1 MLSAMNKLLLSLCLP
16 VFLVPA
22 TADDSPAPAPPAP
35 VVIAFDDLSSG
46 EIPESFLSTDQE
58 AKFSIAGDND
68 GRFLE
73 LAGQPIVDGGLLL
86 GKSIKGSATVTAR
99 IKATGKRRTQPRFGV
114 GLHGV
119 SGPRLRVVPATRQ
132 IEIVISTDKE
142 EAIATA
148 PYQWTSGSWT
158 WLEFSIRPDK
168 DGGSTIEGRVWAAGQ
183 DRPEQPSITAT
194 TKEPPAQ
201 GKASLWGTP
210 YSELPIAFDDVTIK
224 AE

>member
-1 MLSAMNKLLLSLCLP
+1 MLSAMNKPLLSIVLLSLTFM
-16 VFLVPA
+16 V
-22 TADDSPAPAPPAP
+22 TAEEAPPPTPAAP
-35 VVIAFDDLSSG
+35 TVINFDDLSPG
-46 EIPESFLSTDQE
+46 EIPDSFLSTDQE

-68 GRFLE
+68 GKFLE
-73 LAGQPIVDGGLLL
+73 LAGQPIVDGGILL
-86 GKSIKGSATVTAR
+86 GKSIKGPATITAR

-132 IEIVISTDKE
+132 IEIVLANDKE
-142 EAIATA
+142 ESIATA
-148 PYQWTSGSWT
+148 PYQWTSGSW
-158 WLEFSIRPDK
+158 LEFSIRPGK
-168 DGGSTIEGRVWAAGQ
+168 DGGSTIEGRVWSSDQ
-183 DRPEQPSITAT
+183 QRPEQPSITAA

-210 YSELPIAFDDVTIK
+210 YSESPIAFDDVTIK

>member
-16 VFLVPA
+16 AFLVPA
-22 TADDSPAPAPPAP
+22 AADDSPAPAPPTPA
-35 VVIAFDDLSSG
+35 VIAFDDLSSG

-68 GRFLE
+68 GKFLE

-132 IEIVISTDKE
+132 IEIVMSTDKE

-158 WLEFSIRPDK
+158 WLEFSIRPHK